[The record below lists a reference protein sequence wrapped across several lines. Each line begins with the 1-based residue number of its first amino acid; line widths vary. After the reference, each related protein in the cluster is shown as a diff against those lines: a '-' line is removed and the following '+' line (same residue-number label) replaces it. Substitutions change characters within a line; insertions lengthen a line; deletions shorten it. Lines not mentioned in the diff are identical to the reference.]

1 MLPIRLRCC
10 RQGSQFLFSTVT
22 DTSGVMTS
30 LLYFRTKNGKI
41 PYWDSNNFQFSRVT
55 PASSSSSNAVVLLYT
70 DTTTAIYRQNVRIAR
85 LDAMPSKGRV
95 TNINL
100 QDSVIAIT
108 SKATL
113 STTAMALTKFSSSGT
128 ATNNFNN
135 FILAPP
141 TPSTLVLT
149 TASNTLKSFNSGV
162 PISNSAFT
170 LYLRSSVTS
179 KDPRTGKTPV
189 NGTIWTQGQ
198 ARRFYF
204 YHTLAQNGQL
214 SFITVRKYGSGCLP
228 SGVAIT
234 NIIDNSSSVK
244 YEVQVIAIACK
255 SLHVADVKS
264 GKINVSIPMLVG
276 TVGTAFN

>member
-1 MLPIRLRCC
+1 MA
-10 RQGSQFLFSTVT
+10 
-22 DTSGVMTS
+22 DTSGVLKS
-30 LLYFRTKNGKI
+30 LLYFRTQGGKI

-70 DTTTAIYRQNVRIAR
+70 DTTTTIYRQNVLISR
-85 LDAMPSKGRV
+85 LDALPSKGRV

-100 QDSVIAIT
+100 QDCVIAIT
-108 SKATL
+108 ATSTL
-113 STTAMALTKFSSSGT
+113 STTAMALTEFTSSGT
-128 ATNNFNN
+128 ATDNFNN

-141 TPSTLVLT
+141 APSTLVLNI
-149 TASNTLKSFNSGV
+149 ASNTLKSFNGGV
-162 PISNSAFT
+162 PISNSGFT

-189 NGTIWTQGQ
+189 NGSVWTQGQ

-214 SFITVRKYGSGCLP
+214 SYVTVRKYGSGCLP
-228 SGVAIT
+228 SGVAVT
-234 NIIDNSSSVK
+234 NIIDNSATVK
-244 YEVQVIAIACK
+244 YEVEVVAIACK
-255 SLHVADVKS
+255 SLSVADVKS